1 MRPSARAHAAIPR
14 YAHDDRHAS
23 GSLQGSSRGPTIS
36 MKWASIL
43 IDRRARTVRRDPN
56 PPPPPPSQG
65 YPHTASPRRGD
76 GTRHAKPSHMQ
87 SRASRNPD
95 LCESI
100 CIRQF
105 TIIGIIK
112 IWCGQFARTKHCSSC
127 IDMCVCRILRC
138 ESGVRYRESI
148 GGVDCCLVV
157 ALLLACSPLARAA
170 RAAGLVLSGTS

>member
-1 MRPSARAHAAIPR
+1 MNKIKHRRIRRWACRLHRLENARCHGPQSPRRPSPWSPTTATSQDSQEANSMRPSARAHAAIPR

-65 YPHTASPRRGD
+65 CPHTASPRRGD
-76 GTRHAKPSHMQ
+76 ATQNAKPSHMQ

-95 LCESI
+95 LCDGI
-100 CIRQF
+100 CTRPSRKPF
-105 TIIGIIK
+105 
-112 IWCGQFARTKHCSSC
+112 RT
-127 IDMCVCRILRC
+127 V
-138 ESGVRYRESI
+138 
-148 GGVDCCLVV
+148 
-157 ALLLACSPLARAA
+157 
-170 RAAGLVLSGTS
+170 

>member
-105 TIIGIIK
+105 IIIGIIK
-112 IWCGQFARTKHCSSC
+112 TWCGQFTRTKHCSC